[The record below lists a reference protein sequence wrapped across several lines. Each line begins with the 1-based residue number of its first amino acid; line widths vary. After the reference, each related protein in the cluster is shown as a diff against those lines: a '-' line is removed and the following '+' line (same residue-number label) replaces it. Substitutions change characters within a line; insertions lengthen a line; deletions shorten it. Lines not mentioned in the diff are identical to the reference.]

1 MTFKHPGL
9 KFLLFS
15 ALCVLAAAYVV
26 SVTGNYH
33 RIPFITQTNSYTAV
47 LGDVSG
53 LFPGDD
59 VRLSGVKVG
68 RVDSIGVERGNA
80 VVTFR
85 IEPDIKVLDSWEV
98 GVRWRNIIGSR
109 QLYLYPVEGGKPIES
124 GGRIPLE
131 QSRRVADIGRF
142 FNELTP
148 LLEAIDAEAQ
158 NNLLT
163 ELNKALVGRADEV
176 SELTSD
182 VGHLGNTLAD
192 REVQIAR
199 ALRNGNRFLGEY
211 NAREEELTAIIDDLH
226 SVGGVLRARNDE
238 VLAAITDIA
247 EVQEEFGALLAAN
260 DEELNDIVD
269 NLDVV
274 TTSIGENREDFDRTL
289 ATLPDGLAVYN
300 VISRWGQWFNV
311 RGVGVQITK
320 RNGEILFCRVEQNG
334 PCSFPNDTPEHLE
347 NKRKYRSPTRPGG
360 DAGGAGAA
368 ASTGSAQ
375 TSLAPTRQPAVA
387 LLANAALGRDRVS
400 LATPEAVR

>member
-9 KFLLFS
+9 KFLLFA
-15 ALCVLAAAYVV
+15 ALCVVAAAYVV

-33 RIPFITQTNSYTAV
+33 RIPFITQTNMYTAA
-47 LGDVSG
+47 LNDVSG

-59 VRLSGVKVG
+59 VRLSGVKIG
-68 RVDSIGVERGNA
+68 RVDKIGVERGKA

-85 IEPDIKVLDSWEV
+85 IEPDVEVLDSWEV

-109 QLYLYPVEGGKPIES
+109 QLYLYPVEGGKPLKS
-124 GGRIPLE
+124 GGRIPVE

-142 FNELTP
+142 FNTLTP
-148 LLEAIDAEAQ
+148 LLESIDAEAQ

-182 VGHLGNTLAD
+182 VGHLGNTVAD

-199 ALRNGNRFLGEY
+199 ALRNGNKFLNEY
-211 NAREEELTAIIDDLH
+211 NARDEELTAIIDDLH
-226 SVGGVLRARNDE
+226 SVGGVLRERNGE
-238 VLAAITDIA
+238 VLSAITDIA
-247 EVQEEFGALLAAN
+247 EVQKEFGALLAAN
-260 DEELNDIVD
+260 DEELSDIVD

-274 TTSIGENREDFDRTL
+274 TASIGENRADFERTL

-334 PCSFPNDTPEHLE
+334 PCHFPNDTPEHLE
-347 NKRKYRSPTRPGG
+347 GKRKARSPTATSGG
-360 DAGGAGAA
+360 GPEQAE
-368 ASTGSAQ
+368 ASS
-375 TSLAPTRQPAVA
+375 SRSSFAPVRRPAVGV
-387 LLANAALGRDRVS
+387 LANAALGRDAVTVAS
-400 LATPEAVR
+400 TSEAVR